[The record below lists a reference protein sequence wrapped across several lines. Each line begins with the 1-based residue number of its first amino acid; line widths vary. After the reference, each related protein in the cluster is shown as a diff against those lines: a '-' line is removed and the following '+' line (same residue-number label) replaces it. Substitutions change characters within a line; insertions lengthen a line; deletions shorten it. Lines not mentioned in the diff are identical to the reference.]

1 MQRFIFL
8 FSFLLSSA
16 CGFSVIP
23 PLERE
28 VTLSLSNERVSV
40 ALNKMAEQTGLVF
53 SYSSNIIN
61 DLPAVTINI
70 KYKTVREALA
80 LLLPNS
86 ISYKAKNNYI
96 ILKERGIE
104 KNPRKTELSGYVYD
118 KTTDK
123 KLANVTIYDKT
134 TLKSVT
140 TDDYGYYSMSIPIK
154 NQSIIINKENYR
166 DTSIIVADL
175 QTNSMTFINLSPVD
189 STKKD
194 SVLWKQKLREI
205 ENYTTRIANKF
216 SSYINTLNVKDT
228 LSRQFQV
235 SFLPYIGTNH
245 KLSGNVYNN
254 YSFNIFGGYA
264 RGVNILEIGG
274 FFNIDKEN
282 VKGAQ
287 FSGFFNLV
295 GDSVKGIQAAGF
307 FNVTGK
313 SMEGVQL
320 AGFMNINRGSLEGIS
335 GAGFLN
341 SNNSKVNGLQLA
353 GFMNSAND
361 SLTGLQGAGFMN
373 QAKNVNGLQLAGFMN
388 VCNNIKGLQGAGFLN
403 KASNVDGIQ
412 VSGFLNRAKHVKGS
426 QLAII
431 NISDSCDGIPIGFLS
446 FAKSGVHQLEISGDE
461 LFKANIGFR
470 TGVPEFYNI
479 LNVGID
485 GSAGEPLWSFG
496 YGLGTSF
503 PIKNKLRSDIT
514 LTTNHV
520 SRGAFKASESEL
532 YKLYWGV
539 EYKFKKKFSIAAG
552 PVLNLYVSDTY
563 SADYLSKYSNV
574 APYSIYE
581 YTTDNG
587 FNLKGW
593 VGGKVSIRFF

>member
-16 CGFSVIP
+16 FCFSAIP

-28 VTLSLSNERVSV
+28 VSLAVTNERVSI

-61 DLPAVTINI
+61 DLPPVSINV
-70 KYKTVREALA
+70 KHKTVREVLA

-96 ILKERGIE
+96 ILKERTTVKDPKKAE
-104 KNPRKTELSGYVYD
+104 VNGYVYD

-134 TLKSVT
+134 TLQSVT

-154 NQSIIINKENYR
+154 NQSIIINKENYK
-166 DTSIIVADL
+166 DTSIILADL

-194 SVLWKQKLREI
+194 SVLWKQKLRDF
-205 ENYTTRIANKF
+205 ENYTNRVANKF
-216 SSYINTLNVKDT
+216 SAYINTLNVKDT
-228 LSRQFQV
+228 LSREFQV
-235 SFLPYIGTNH
+235 SLLPYIGTNH
-245 KLSGNVYNN
+245 KLSGSVYNK

-264 RGVNILEIGG
+264 RGVKALEIGG

-282 VKGAQ
+282 VYGAQ
-287 FSGFFNLV
+287 MAGFFNLV
-295 GDSVKGIQAAGF
+295 GDTVKGAQMAGF

-313 SMEGVQL
+313 CMNGFQAAGFTNVNLGDLNGVSASGFVNANLAKAKGAQL
-320 AGFMNINRGSLEGIS
+320 AGYVNYAKQLDGLQAAGFVNFALREVKGIQVAGFVNHAKELEGTQI
-335 GAGFLN
+335 AGFIN
-341 SNNSKVNGLQLA
+341 H
-353 GFMNSAND
+353 
-361 SLTGLQGAGFMN
+361 
-373 QAKNVNGLQLAGFMN
+373 AKYVK
-388 VCNNIKGLQGAGFLN
+388 KGLQIA
-403 KASNVDGIQ
+403 V
-412 VSGFLNRAKHVKGS
+412 V
-426 QLAII
+426 
-431 NISDSCDGIPIGFLS
+431 NISDSCNGLPIGFFS
-446 FAKSGVHQLEISGDE
+446 FVKTGLHQLEISGDE
-461 LFKANIGFR
+461 IFKANIGFR
-470 TGVPEFYNI
+470 TGVPKFYNVF
-479 LNVGID
+479 NVGID
-485 GSAGEPLWSFG
+485 GGGNEPLWSFG

-503 PIKNKLRSDIT
+503 KIKNKLRSDIT
-514 LTTNHV
+514 LTANHL
-520 SRGAFKASESEL
+520 SKGEFKDAESEL

-552 PVLNLYVSDTY
+552 PVFNLYVSDTY
-563 SADYLSKYSNV
+563 SADYLSKYSNI
-574 APYSIYE
+574 APYVLYE
-581 YTTDNG
+581 YTTGNG

-593 VGGKVSIRFF
+593 VGGKISFRFF

>member
-16 CGFSVIP
+16 CCFSVIP

-28 VTLSLSNERVSV
+28 VTLSLSNERVTV

-61 DLPAVTINI
+61 DLPPVTINI

-96 ILKERGIE
+96 ILKEKRFE
-104 KNPRKTELSGYVYD
+104 KNLKKAELSGYVYD
-118 KTTDK
+118 KATDK

-134 TLKSVT
+134 TLQSVT
-140 TDDYGYYSMSIPIK
+140 TNDYGYYSMSIPIK

-166 DTSIIVADL
+166 DTSIILADIN
-175 QTNSMTFINLSPVD
+175 TNSMTFINLSPVD

-228 LSRQFQV
+228 LSREFQV

-295 GDSVKGIQAAGF
+295 GDSVKGAQAAGF

-313 SMEGVQL
+313 SMKGLQL
-320 AGFMNINRGSLEGIS
+320 AGFMNINRGSMEGIS

-341 SNNSKVNGLQLA
+341 SNRSKVNGLQLA
-353 GFMNSAND
+353 GFMNIAND

-373 QAKNVNGLQLAGFMN
+373 QAKNVNGLQVAGFMN

-403 KASNVDGIQ
+403 KTANVEGLQ
-412 VSGFLNRAKHVKGS
+412 VSGFLNRAKNVKGS
-426 QLAII
+426 QIGI
-431 NISDSCDGIPIGFLS
+431 VNISDSCNGIPIGVFS
-446 FAKSGVHQLEISGDE
+446 FVKSGVHQLEISGDE

-479 LNVGID
+479 LNVAID
-485 GSAGEPLWSFG
+485 GSTDELLWSFG

-503 PIKNKLRSDIT
+503 KIKNKLRSDIT
-514 LTTNHV
+514 LTANHV
-520 SRGAFKASESEL
+520 SKGEFRLAESEL

-539 EYKFKKKFSIAAG
+539 EYKFKKKFSVAAG

-563 SADYLSKYSNV
+563 SADHEAKYSNI
-574 APYSIYE
+574 APNPFYNNTSAE
-581 YTTDNG
+581 G
-587 FNLKGW
+587 FNFKGW
-593 VGGKVSIRFF
+593 IGGKISIRFF